1 MAYKLTTNKTW
12 SETIKDLETTFDK
25 WGVGDYWKVEPWK
38 APKSRAAFQMP
49 NDRLVTLT
57 FTLFGRDI
65 TLSTFAQNRAVDNL
79 RALYLAVERMRMIE
93 VAGVQDLVQAA
104 YAQLPAPK
112 TDDPYDVLG
121 VSKNWDLDAIEIH
134 WKNLMKTV
142 HPDTAGDAGS
152 DLQAQRYNAAVAAIR
167 KERRH

>member
-1 MAYKLTTNKTW
+1 MAYKLTTKKTW
-12 SETIKDLETTFDK
+12 SETIKDLEDTFEK
-25 WGVGDYWKVEPWK
+25 WGVGDYWKVDPWK

-57 FTLFGRDI
+57 FTLKMREI
-65 TLSTFAQNRAVDNL
+65 TLSTNEQHRAVDNL

-93 VAGVQDLVQAA
+93 VAGVSDLVQAA

-112 TDDPYDVLG
+112 ADDPYEVLG
-121 VSKNWDLDAIEIH
+121 VPKSWDLDAIEIY
-134 WKNLMKTV
+134 WKKLMKTV

-152 DLQAQRYNAAVAAIR
+152 DLQAQRYNAAMAAIR
-167 KERRH
+167 KERR

>member
-1 MAYKLTTNKTW
+1 MAYKLTTKKTW
-12 SETIKDLETTFDK
+12 TETIRDLEETFDK
-25 WGVGDYWKVEPWK
+25 WGIGNHWKVDPWK

-57 FTLFGRDI
+57 FSLSGRDI
-65 TLSTFAQNRAVDNL
+65 VLSTNEQNRAVDNL

-93 VAGVQDLVQAA
+93 VAGVQDLVRAA

-112 TDDPYDVLG
+112 AETPYDVLG
-121 VSKNWDLDAIEIH
+121 VPKAWDLGAIEAY

-142 HPDTAGDAGS
+142 HPDLTGGS
-152 DLQAQRYNAAVAAIR
+152 DVQAQRYNAAMDAIR
-167 KERRH
+167 KERRS